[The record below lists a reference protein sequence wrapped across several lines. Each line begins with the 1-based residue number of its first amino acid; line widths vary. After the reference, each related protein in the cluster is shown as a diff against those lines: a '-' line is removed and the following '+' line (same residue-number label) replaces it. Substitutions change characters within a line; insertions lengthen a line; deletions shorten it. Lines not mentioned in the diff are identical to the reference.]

1 MIYISKGAKII
12 LTANLNP
19 ELGLYNG
26 AIGTIIDILF
36 YNKDLDNYH
45 KKKPIN
51 LMGCMPDCII
61 VKFDS
66 YKGLVSASDSESKC
80 VAIKPIKTNW
90 KVYGEPCSR
99 I

>member
-45 KKKPIN
+45 KIN
-51 LMGCMPDCII
+51 Q
-61 VKFDS
+61 
-66 YKGLVSASDSESKC
+66 
-80 VAIKPIKTNW
+80 
-90 KVYGEPCSR
+90 
-99 I
+99 